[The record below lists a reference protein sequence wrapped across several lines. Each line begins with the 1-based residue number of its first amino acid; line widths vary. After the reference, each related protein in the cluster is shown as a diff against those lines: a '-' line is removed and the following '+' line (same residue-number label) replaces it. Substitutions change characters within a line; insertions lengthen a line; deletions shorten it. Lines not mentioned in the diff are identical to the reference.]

1 MMLRICVVSLS
12 FVVGHMHGVQTK
24 GRAASYIQNH
34 PLHPHGGR
42 NRWGKVQI
50 QLALRISQE
59 REWSHFWCLCTIMH
73 FAPQAFYALRFAPC
87 ALRLALCALRFAP
100 CALRLALCAL
110 RFAPFAPCAF
120 APCAFTLARLA
131 VSWREH
137 QVRIN
142 LHTIFPDQQP

>member
-24 GRAASYIQNH
+24 GRAAYIQNH

-42 NRWGKVQI
+42 NRWGKVRI

-87 ALRLALCALRFAP
+87 A
-100 CALRLALCAL
+100 
-110 RFAPFAPCAF
+110 F